1 MMTLSLG
8 RYRRLIMLAMVL
20 ALVLITVEL
29 TGLREQLSVSFLRA
43 QLEANPISVPSM

>member
-1 MMTLSLG
+1 MIMTLSLG

-43 QLEANPISVPSM
+43 QLE